1 MNTTIY
7 KIDIFDFLFKFC
19 VLVNSKINC
28 LPLWKTPLQWLRIK
42 KTRKR
47 QLLKWQRKASCIIS
61 FSFIITY
68 IKNKN
73 NLKNKENL
81 TSFFSVK
88 IGGGGE
94 SAEDWEWSV
103 KMRGTE
109 VSYEIEQNTIVLCA
123 SQTSY
128 NILYYCTF
136 LYFFANGTL
145 TFLYRDDGSA
155 NFNLFNKK

>member
-81 TSFFSVK
+81 FLGQNRWRRRIRRRLRVVGQDARNWSFLWNWTKYYSFMCFSNFLQH
-88 IGGGGE
+88 
-94 SAEDWEWSV
+94 
-103 KMRGTE
+103 TLLLHFF
-109 VSYEIEQNTIVLCA
+109 VLFCKWDIDL
-123 SQTSY
+123 SLSRWWKG
-128 NILYYCTF
+128 NIQF
-136 LYFFANGTL
+136 I
-145 TFLYRDDGSA
+145 
-155 NFNLFNKK
+155 

>member
-28 LPLWKTPLQWLRIK
+28 LPLWKSPLQWLRIK
-42 KTRKR
+42 KTPKR

-81 TSFFSVK
+81 FLGQNRWRRRIRRRLRVVGQDARNWSFLWNWTKYYSFMCFSNFLQH
-88 IGGGGE
+88 
-94 SAEDWEWSV
+94 
-103 KMRGTE
+103 T
-109 VSYEIEQNTIVLCA
+109 L
-123 SQTSY
+123 
-128 NILYYCTF
+128 LLHF

-145 TFLYRDDGSA
+145 TFLYRDDGRA
-155 NFNLFNKK
+155 TFNLFNIK